1 MYLTKF
7 FLSFELHNSNIYC
20 GLSSSCCISIDS
32 IIFFG
37 DNIQHAGTPLQ
48 EWCIYSK
55 DLSYYFTHQTLL
67 FRDLYP
73 KNINLTF
80 NTDAEVS
87 VCLGLNSIICLTDVN
102 SSRVLRQCQREI
114 GACYSEV
121 YKTKCKDILVLIIF
135 VLLGTRSRRI
145 TCTIYILYM
154 ALWLIYLY
162 LLKFIFCK
170 FFYLSIFCHICCIV
184 LKFQYLYCVWPI
196 PRVSRITSMNTH
208 NNKLILVSRLL
219 LVLIYFILNDLFMSS
234 VELAVWNSSIISNL
248 LVWHYISVSIYSNN
262 DKW

>member
-1 MYLTKF
+1 MYINRF
-7 FLSFELHNSNIYC
+7 HN
-20 GLSSSCCISIDS
+20 
-32 IIFFG
+32 FFG

-102 SSRVLRQCQREI
+102 SSRVLSQCQREI

-170 FFYLSIFCHICCIV
+170 FF
-184 LKFQYLYCVWPI
+184 
-196 PRVSRITSMNTH
+196 
-208 NNKLILVSRLL
+208 
-219 LVLIYFILNDLFMSS
+219 
-234 VELAVWNSSIISNL
+234 
-248 LVWHYISVSIYSNN
+248 
-262 DKW
+262 